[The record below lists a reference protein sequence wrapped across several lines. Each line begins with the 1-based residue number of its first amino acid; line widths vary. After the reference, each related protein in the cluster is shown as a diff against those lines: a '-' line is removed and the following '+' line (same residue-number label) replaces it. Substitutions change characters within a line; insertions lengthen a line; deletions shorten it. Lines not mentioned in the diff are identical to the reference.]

1 MVDHRREAAFLARAG
16 AAAFLAAAFC
26 AVFPWALRFAAAAPA
41 PKEGA
46 AREAG
51 SGEDEGSARARR
63 ALGSLKAGER
73 LEAAEDIRRGKAR
86 LSRRDM
92 EDAARKEAN
101 PQVRYTLLQALAER
115 EGSAAEDALLFALQN
130 DPAMI
135 VRAAAAQQLR
145 RIAGGTKTVQAL
157 SQALSQDKEAEVR
170 RACAFTLGFYP
181 SEQGIAALERA
192 AESPDTELRRQTA
205 KALRM
210 RPGASADRILKK
222 LEKDKDPAVAG
233 AAKRPEKR

>member
-1 MVDHRREAAFLARAG
+1 M
-16 AAAFLAAAFC
+16 
-26 AVFPWALRFAAAAPA
+26 
-41 PKEGA
+41 
-46 AREAG
+46 
-51 SGEDEGSARARR
+51 
-63 ALGSLKAGER
+63 
-73 LEAAEDIRRGKAR
+73 
-86 LSRRDM
+86 
-92 EDAARKEAN
+92 
-101 PQVRYTLLQALAER
+101 
-115 EGSAAEDALLFALQN
+115 
-130 DPAMI
+130 
-135 VRAAAAQQLR
+135 
-145 RIAGGTKTVQAL
+145 
-157 SQALSQDKEAEVR
+157 R